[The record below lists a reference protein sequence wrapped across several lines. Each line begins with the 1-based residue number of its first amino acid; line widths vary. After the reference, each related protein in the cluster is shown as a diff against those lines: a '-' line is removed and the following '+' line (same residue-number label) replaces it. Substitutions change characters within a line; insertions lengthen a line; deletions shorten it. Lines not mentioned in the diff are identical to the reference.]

1 MAHSYQHSTN
11 SNVSGSGPQVLQQ
24 QPCNAFGPKGLEK
37 EGVLLTVVRNLL
49 LALLPMAGCLF
60 PVDQPLRSAKR
71 NEIITVITVHL
82 YYFYPMRLMADH
94 FLPDEVGPPVIP
106 ILFLAQHLLFRPSTV
121 SPWD

>member
-71 NEIITVITVHL
+71 NEIITVITLEQEERNLLESMSLVQQQ
-82 YYFYPMRLMADH
+82 
-94 FLPDEVGPPVIP
+94 
-106 ILFLAQHLLFRPSTV
+106 ILSLLL
-121 SPWD
+121 

>member
-1 MAHSYQHSTN
+1 MGLGQ
-11 SNVSGSGPQVLQQ
+11 GPQVLQQ

-71 NEIITVITVHL
+71 RNSKERDVVSCL
-82 YYFYPMRLMADH
+82 YDFD
-94 FLPDEVGPPVIP
+94 FLQRNLDNTTISPFIMVFPSNGELSFPWNLLLCGLAVLLASGP
-106 ILFLAQHLLFRPSTV
+106 QTTG
-121 SPWD
+121 